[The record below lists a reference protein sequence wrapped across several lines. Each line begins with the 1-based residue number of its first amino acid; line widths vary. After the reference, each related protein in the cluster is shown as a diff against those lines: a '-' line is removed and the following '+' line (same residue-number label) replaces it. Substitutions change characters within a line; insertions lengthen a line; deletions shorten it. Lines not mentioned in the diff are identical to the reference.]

1 MVIKIENLEQL
12 LLDFKE
18 SFVDKH
24 EVKYYDFNEILEVV
38 NERVLEEWNLNQVS
52 VAFTVAY
59 REDSDGNLL
68 DSNCIFL
75 LTKFERSFEQS
86 DDDMEFTYL
95 YNGTIS
101 G

>member
-12 LLDFKE
+12 KLDFKE

-38 NERVLEEWNLNQVS
+38 KERVLEEWNLFQIS
-52 VAFTVAY
+52 TAFTVSY

-68 DSNCIFL
+68 DSSCIFL
-75 LTKFERSFEQS
+75 LRGFNRGDKDN
-86 DDDMEFTYL
+86 DDVEYIYE